1 VVKMSDRKVTDIVD
15 GILIE
20 RLAYSVK
27 TEECEFQAWTHE
39 RLSDAAA

>member
-1 VVKMSDRKVTDIVD
+1 MSDRKVTDIVG

-27 TEECEFQAWTHE
+27 TEECEFQAWTQE